1 MSHFS
6 IWFVWH
12 YKVCIHTAT
21 KPPTHTSTQNR
32 NLIFCMYRI
41 SKKLISV
48 SASSVNCLR
57 EKKHFLRKLK
67 LSEIVR
73 ENIVVPT
80 LLHAWWVQF
89 TLPAFFPSHFR
100 LCYTGTPAMLIY
112 CTYTPP
118 LYLYCTVR
126 TVLVHIRVQYSAVY
140 TVPKVIAVPRYNMKT
155 RYHSEYFM

>member
-48 SASSVNCLR
+48 SASTVNCLR
-57 EKKHFLRKLK
+57 EKKTFFAKIKTFRNCSWKYCRANSTTCVMSTIYTSRLFPQ
-67 LSEIVR
+67 SFSA
-73 ENIVVPT
+73 
-80 LLHAWWVQF
+80 LLHRHPSYAYILYVHAT
-89 TLPAFFPSHFR
+89 TLPI
-100 LCYTGTPAMLIY
+100 LY
-112 CTYTPP
+112 CTY
-118 LYLYCTVR
+118 CTR
-126 TVLVHIRVQYSAVY
+126 TYTSTIQRSLHCTKGNRYSA
-140 TVPKVIAVPRYNMKT
+140 I
-155 RYHSEYFM
+155 